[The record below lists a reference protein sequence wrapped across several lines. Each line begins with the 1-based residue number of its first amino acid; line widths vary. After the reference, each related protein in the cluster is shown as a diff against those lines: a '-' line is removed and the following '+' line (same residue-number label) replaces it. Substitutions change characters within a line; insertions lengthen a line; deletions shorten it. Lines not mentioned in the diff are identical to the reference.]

1 MFAIAIDGP
10 AGAGKSSAA
19 KLAAKKL
26 GFIYVDTGALY
37 RTVGLYMI
45 EHGISP
51 DDLKAVEAALKEIT
65 VELKFLSD
73 GQHVFLGTED
83 VSDKIRT
90 PQVSMAASTF
100 SSIPQVRSFLFDLQ
114 VSMAE
119 KYNVLMDGRD
129 IGTVVL
135 PHAQVKIFLT
145 ASAEER
151 ARRRCLE
158 LEQKGEK
165 VSYEE
170 VLADIQQRDY
180 QDSHR
185 AIAPLVPAQD
195 AEIVDTSDCEL
206 EEAVERILQIVY
218 KKLPKS
224 PVDFSGSSGI

>member
-1 MFAIAIDGP
+1 MRIAVAIDGP
-10 AGAGKSSAA
+10 AGAGKSTIA
-19 KLAAKKL
+19 KLVGKKFDL
-26 GFIYVDTGALY
+26 MYINTGAMY
-37 RTVGLYMI
+37 RAVALSAKRNNIKTTEIDSLMNMI
-45 EHGISP
+45 DKMEMHFEN
-51 DDLKAVEAALKEIT
+51 DDLILNGVNIQDEIT
-65 VELKFLSD
+65 LPEIS
-73 GQHVFLGTED
+73 EI
-83 VSDKIRT
+83 VS
-90 PQVSMAASTF
+90 QYA
-100 SSIPQVRSFLFDLQ
+100 SIPEVRSKLVVLQ
-114 VSMAE
+114 RKMSE
-119 KYNVLMDGRD
+119 KYNVIMDGRD

-195 AEIVDTSDCEL
+195 AEIVDTSDCGL

-224 PVDFSGSSGI
+224 PVDFSGLSGI